1 MKTPAIETRYA
12 NAQAICSTCGR
23 GPKECVRFTHPVGDP
38 DEVEINVC
46 SLCLQVAESVARQG
60 KPWVMDSDGNA
71 YLEETLA

>member
-1 MKTPAIETRYA
+1 M
-12 NAQAICSTCGR
+12 S
-23 GPKECVRFTHPVGDP
+23 DP

-60 KPWVMDSDGNA
+60 KPWVMDSEGNA